1 VRDVKFAS
9 ARRILT
15 GQLWLLGLGLGLLY
29 WIVESAL
36 DTLVH
41 REVFTERL

>member
-15 GQLWLLGLGLGLLY
+15 GQLWLLGLGLLY